1 MDLPDNVFERD
12 KKLNQIAKEFFQ
24 IDFENT
30 EFHIVMQS
38 ALISLLLKK
47 GVFTEDEFSKE
58 TEEVGMAYKL
68 MKYRNSLQ
76 QEVDN
81 PE

>member
-12 KKLNQIAKEFFQ
+12 KRLNEIAKEFFK
-24 IDFENT
+24 IDFESS

-47 GVFTEDEFSKE
+47 GIFTEEEFSAE
-58 TEEVGMAYKL
+58 TEEVGTAYKL

-76 QEVDN
+76 
-81 PE
+81 